1 MINFHLKINSL
12 FILMPEFKKPYTA
25 QKTSAFGEKKKTYTK
40 KVVSQ
45 SEPVVNES
53 YDDDVDNDGTDKK
66 KSVRKASRTLV
77 VSGTNGSSVSESIFS
92 DLTGLE
98 EISEP
103 TKTGS
108 RFLTFQSIPDSLASF
123 RKIREDHPELKVLF
137 ARYEVFFTISGLTKE
152 DDYSKVKQEHTAFVE
167 KEADA
172 NVLYYKLY
180 RKGDDYLNCGDLTV
194 DTKKAM
200 DKLISKESPL
210 KNFTISNLSVTN
222 YRFNRTQKKPNNQDA
237 SA

>member
-1 MINFHLKINSL
+1 MINIHLKINCL
-12 FILMPEFKKPYTA
+12 FILMPEYKKPNTA
-25 QKTSAFGEKKKTYTK
+25 QKDGEKKKTYIK
-40 KVVSQ
+40 KVVKP
-45 SEPVVNES
+45 ENVVNEPF
-53 YDDDVDNDGTDKK
+53 DDEDNDGGDKK

-77 VSGTNGSSVSESIFS
+77 VSGTNGSDVSDSIFS
-92 DLTGLE
+92 DLKGLE
-98 EISEP
+98 ETSEP

-108 RFLTFQSIPDSLASF
+108 RFLTFQSIPESLASF
-123 RKIREDHPELKVLF
+123 RKLRQDHPELKVLF
-137 ARYEVFFTISGLTKE
+137 ARYEVFFTMSGMTEE
-152 DDYSKVKQEHTAFVE
+152 DDYTKVKEEHTAFVE

-180 RKGDDYLNCGDLTV
+180 RKGDKYLNCGDLTV

-210 KNFTISNLSVTN
+210 KNFTFGSLSGTH

-237 SA
+237 SNDA

>member
-1 MINFHLKINSL
+1 
-12 FILMPEFKKPYTA
+12 MPEYKKSTVT
-25 QKTSAFGEKKKTYTK
+25 QKASTSGEKKKTYTK
-40 KVVSQ
+40 KVAN

-53 YDDDVDNDGTDKK
+53 YDDVDELNDDGTDKK

-98 EISEP
+98 EMSEP

-123 RKIREDHPELKVLF
+123 RKLRQDHPELKVLF

>member
-1 MINFHLKINSL
+1 
-12 FILMPEFKKPYTA
+12 MPEYKKSNVT
-25 QKTSAFGEKKKTYTK
+25 QKATTFGEKKKTYTK
-40 KVVSQ
+40 KVTN

-53 YDDDVDNDGTDKK
+53 YDDLNDLNELNDDGTDKK

-77 VSGTNGSSVSESIFS
+77 VSGTNGSPVSESIFS
-92 DLTGLE
+92 DLNGLE

-108 RFLTFQSIPDSLASF
+108 RFLTFQTIPDSLTSF
-123 RKIREDHPELKVLF
+123 RKLRQDHPELKVLF

-152 DDYSKVKQEHTAFVE
+152 DDYSKVKEQHMAFVE

-222 YRFNRTQKKPNNQDA
+222 YRFNRNQKKPNNNNQDA

>member
-1 MINFHLKINSL
+1 
-12 FILMPEFKKPYTA
+12 MPDFKKT
-25 QKTSAFGEKKKTYTK
+25 QSTQSSGSSDKKKTYTK
-40 KVVSQ
+40 KFVKP
-45 SEPVVNES
+45 EAPVNES
-53 YDDDVDNDGTDKK
+53 YDDLIDGDDDADKK

-77 VSGTNGSSVSESIFS
+77 VSGSNGSSINESIFS
-92 DLTGLE
+92 DLKGLE

-108 RFLTFQSIPDSLASF
+108 RFLTFQSIPESLTSF
-123 RKIREDHPELKVLF
+123 RTLREDHPELKVLF

-210 KNFTISNLSVTN
+210 KNFMISNLSVTN
-222 YRFNRTQKKPNNQDA
+222 YRFNRTQKKPNNGHQDA

>member
-1 MINFHLKINSL
+1 
-12 FILMPEFKKPYTA
+12 MPEYKKSNVT
-25 QKTSAFGEKKKTYTK
+25 QKASTSGEKKKTYTK
-40 KVVSQ
+40 KVSN

-53 YDDDVDNDGTDKK
+53 YDDIDELNDDGTDKK

-92 DLTGLE
+92 DLSGLE
-98 EISEP
+98 EMSEP

-123 RKIREDHPELKVLF
+123 RKLRQDHPELKVLF

-152 DDYSKVKQEHTAFVE
+152 DDYSKVKQEHMAFVE

-200 DKLISKESPL
+200 DKLISKESPI
-210 KNFTISNLSVTN
+210 KNFTISNLSITN